1 MPVVDLSK
9 YKVVYGERVIKALAL
24 MNMEF
29 EESVNADDIIHKPKI
44 IEIMVINEKG
54 NIELIKDEAWM
65 FQFIPIIGG
74 KDAGSI

>member
-9 YKVVYGERVIKALAL
+9 YKVVYRERVIKALAL
-24 MNMEF
+24 MDMEF
-29 EESVNADDIIHKPKI
+29 KENVNADDIIHKPKI
-44 IEIMVINEKG
+44 IEIMVINEEG
-54 NIELIKDEAWM
+54 NIEMIKDEAWR